1 MLKRILVDYTK
12 PKYFLL
18 FSILYLIP
26 LLYINSTYSFIGR
39 GDYANYSNVAR
50 NLISGKGFSVD
61 YLAWHFI
68 QYPSLSHPEDMWPI
82 LQPVWIAISF
92 LILGISPFAARL
104 PNAIFLVLLSTVT
117 YLIGKRLFEAK
128 VGFWSGVLTAL
139 NTSLITYSTVW
150 ITSDTALALFTLII
164 FYVGYLII
172 LEAQNQKVSSKKLLL
187 LGLLCGLAILQ
198 KPMGAILPIIYIIFL
213 AYYFRRNLSAD
224 RQDLKSFLQPLFIF
238 LVGTL
243 VISGPFFI
251 RNLILFKSLFLPVE
265 HYLGF
270 LIKYFPYERI
280 FSIYYGHPPSTDLW
294 LNYGLGNFLK
304 VNFDYFRYSV
314 DTFVYKD
321 LLIPYPILVL
331 SLIGLT
337 KIKYPQKHFFAPAIV
352 LFLIASVLMAT
363 YWHYESR
370 YYAMLIPVFN
380 LLGVKALLDL
390 FPKPD
395 LRTRIVIV
403 IIALITF
410 LPSAKALNEGLK
422 PKEKDPAQI
431 TYEWIRDHTPKD
443 AVVMTLTPWELNF
456 HSERKTVVI
465 PNEDKETILW
475 MAKKYGS
482 NYLELEFLGE
492 IKRASLKDLYEGKN
506 TQEFTLVRNER
517 NLNYVYQINW
527 NGVQL
532 DESKKPY
539 WF

>member
-1 MLKRILVDYTK
+1 MLKRFLVDFTK

-18 FSILYLIP
+18 LSILYLFL

-68 QYPSLSHPEDMWPI
+68 QYPSLSHPEDMWPL
-82 LQPVWIAISF
+82 LQPVWIAASF
-92 LILGISPFAARL
+92 LILGVTPFAARL
-104 PNAIFLVLLSTVT
+104 PNAIFLILLSVT
-117 YLIGKRLFEAK
+117 IYIIGKKLFEERI
-128 VGFWSGVLTAL
+128 GFWSAVLTAL

-150 ITSDTALALFTLII
+150 ITSDTALALFSLII
-164 FYVGYLII
+164 FYLGYLVI
-172 LEAQNQKVSSKKLLL
+172 LEAQTQRVSLKKLFL
-187 LGLLCGLAILQ
+187 LGLLCGLAVLQ
-198 KPMGAILPIIYIIFL
+198 KPMGALLPFIYFIFF
-213 AYYFRRNLSAD
+213 AYYLRKNPK
-224 RQDLKSFLQPLFIF
+224 DLFKPAVIFI
-238 LVGTL
+238 LGTL
-243 VISGPFFI
+243 LISGPFFI
-251 RNLILFKSLFLPVE
+251 RNLILFKSLFLPIE

-270 LIKYFPYERI
+270 LIKYFPYEKI
-280 FSIYYGHPPSTDLW
+280 FSIYYGNPPSIDLW

-337 KIKYPQKHFFAPAIV
+337 KLKYPQKHFFAPTIV

-370 YYAMLIPVFN
+370 YYAMLIPIFN
-380 LLGVKALLDL
+380 LLAFIALFDL
-390 FPKPD
+390 FPRPN
-395 LRTRIVIV
+395 LRTRIVIL
-403 IIALITF
+403 IIALITL

-431 TYEWIRDHTPKD
+431 TYEWIRDNTPKD
-443 AVVMTLTPWELNF
+443 SVIMTLTPWELNF
-456 HSERKTVVI
+456 HSERKALLI

-492 IKRASLKDLYEGKN
+492 IKRPSLKDLYEGKN
-506 TQEFTLVRNER
+506 TPEFTLVRSER

-527 NGVQL
+527 NSFQL
-532 DESKKPY
+532 DESQKPY

>member
-1 MLKRILVDYTK
+1 MLKRILVDYPK

-18 FSILYLIP
+18 FSIFYLIL
-26 LLYINSTYSFIGR
+26 LLYINATYSFIGR

-104 PNAIFLVLLSTVT
+104 PNALFLVLLSGVI

-150 ITSDTALALFTLII
+150 ITSDIALALFSLII
-164 FYVGYLII
+164 FYLGYLII
-172 LEAQNQKVSSKKLLL
+172 LDSQVQKISLKNIFL

-198 KPMGAILPIIYIIFL
+198 KPMGALLPFIYFLFILF
-213 AYYFRRNLSAD
+213 YFRRNLRAF
-224 RQDLKSFLQPLFIF
+224 LKPTAIFI
-238 LVGTL
+238 LGILLT
-243 VISGPFFI
+243 SGPFFI

-265 HYLGF
+265 HYLGI

-280 FSIYYGHPPSTDLW
+280 FSIYYGTPPSVDLW

-337 KIKYPQKHFFAPAIV
+337 KIKYPQKHFFAPTIV
-352 LFLIASVLMAT
+352 LFLIASALMAT

-380 LLGVKALLDL
+380 LLGVKALFDL
-390 FPKPD
+390 FPKPG
-395 LRTRIVIV
+395 LRFSIVIV

-410 LPSAKALNEGLK
+410 LPSAKAINEGLK
-422 PKEKDPAQI
+422 PKEKDPSQI
-431 TYEWIRDHTPKD
+431 TYEWIRDNTPKD
-443 AVVMTLTPWELNF
+443 AVIMTLTPWELNF
-456 HSERKTVVI
+456 HSERKSVVI

-492 IKRASLKDLYEGKN
+492 IKRPSLKDLYEGKN
-506 TQEFTLVRNER
+506 TPEFTLVRNER
-517 NLNYVYQINW
+517 NLNYVYQVNW